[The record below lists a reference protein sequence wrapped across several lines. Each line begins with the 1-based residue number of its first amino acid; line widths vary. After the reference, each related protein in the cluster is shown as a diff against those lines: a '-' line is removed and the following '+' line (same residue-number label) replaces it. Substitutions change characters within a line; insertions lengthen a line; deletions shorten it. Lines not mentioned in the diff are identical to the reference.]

1 MNTKYKILLGIPTN
15 RLLQPQTVQ
24 SLLNLVKDSKHEIIV
39 NIATQGYTI
48 SENRNYLVAQ
58 AIKLKC
64 THLFMVDDDMII
76 PENTL
81 NQLLSNDKDIVGVV
95 AHSRALPLM
104 PVVEFFDDEKLST
117 RDRLLGDRK
126 IPDKL
131 FSCKAVGGGVI
142 LIKTKVFDNI
152 PRPWF
157 GMVVHESGMTKTGED
172 SYFCYAA
179 REAGY
184 EIYCD
189 PTLKIGHIGNY
200 IY

>member
-1 MNTKYKILLGIPTN
+1 MNTKILLGIPTN
-15 RLLQPQTVQ
+15 RLLQPQTVF
-24 SLLNLVKDSKHEIIV
+24 SLLNLVKNSKHEIVV

-64 THLFMVDDDMII
+64 THLFMVDDDMIF

-81 NQLLSNDKDIVGVV
+81 DQLLSHDKDIVGVV

-104 PVVEFFDDEKLST
+104 PVVEFFGDEELST
-117 RDRLLGDRK
+117 ADRLLGRRE
-126 IPDKL
+126 IPEQL

-142 LIKTKVFDNI
+142 LIKTDVFNKV

-157 GMVVHESGMTKTGED
+157 GMEIFDTGMTKTGED
-172 SYFCYAA
+172 SFFCYAA
-179 REAGY
+179 KKAGY
-184 EIYCD
+184 DIYCD